1 MRFVLTLVATSAI
14 LVACGGGGGGGDST
28 PGEGSSLVTA
38 PTILTQANYL
48 AVAQE
53 ALSSSDYLTTATDFA
68 TGAQVSDPQVLIRFG
83 QAQLPKLSHWLANA
97 PMQAVGAVV
106 NQTESCAGGGKLTIS
121 VRDTNGNQQ
130 ADVGESVFVT
140 ATNCSFEGEVLNGE
154 LIMTLDSLTG
164 NPNSYPHTMSVNLQF
179 NDLVAESSSVREVG
193 NGNLVLSVDARFTFD
208 ESMSL
213 NTLNFTLAG
222 TYSGVAYSRRLTNY
236 SYFYELTPKFANYP
250 ITTAVKG
257 TLTSSAFG
265 SKSIT
270 IETQA
275 PFVTVN
281 PQYPHM
287 MPDPQAYPSSGQML
301 ITGAAGSKVRITAT
315 NATTLLIELDAD
327 ANGSYETSTSKPWSE
342 ML

>member
-1 MRFVLTLVATSAI
+1 MRFVLTLVAASAI
-14 LVACGGGGGGGDST
+14 LVACGGGGGDSAPGEAST
-28 PGEGSSLVTA
+28 PVATPA
-38 PTILTQANYL
+38 TLTQANYL

-53 ALSSSDYLTTATDFA
+53 ALSSSDYLTTATDLA

-83 QAQLPKLSHWLANA
+83 QAQLPKLSHWLANT

-130 ADVGESVFVT
+130 ADVGESVSVT

-154 LIMTLDSLTG
+154 LVMTLSSLTG
-164 NPNSYPHTMSVNLQF
+164 NPNSYPHTMVVNLQF
-179 NDLVAESSSVREVG
+179 NDLVAESSLVREIG
-193 NGNLVLSVDARFTFD
+193 NGNLILSVDARFTFD
-208 ESMSL
+208 ESRSL
-213 NTLNFTLAG
+213 STSNFTLAG
-222 TYSGVAYSRRLTNY
+222 TYSGMAFSQRLTNY
-236 SYFYELTPKFANYP
+236 SYFYELTPKSANYP
-250 ITTAVKG
+250 ITTTVKG

-270 IETQA
+270 IETPV

-287 MPDPQAYPSSGQML
+287 MPDPQTYPSTGKML

-315 NATTLLIELDAD
+315 SATTVLIELDAD
-327 ANGSYETSTSKPWSE
+327 ANGSYETSKSKLWSE